1 MKQIAVF
8 ALAMFAAVAFAE
20 NKTNSKKST
29 KPAPV
34 ASETAKLDLSGT
46 LKWVGYG
53 IGKSHAGEISIK
65 GGQVE
70 FTGEQIIGGNV
81 TLDMKSLRT
90 GDSPRLEGHLKSA
103 DFFDVDKFNEGSFKI
118 TKVEAITGAKPG
130 EATHKITGELTIK
143 GKTNIETFNATILK
157 KDKEY
162 SAVAKTQIADR
173 TKYDIVYNSAKIKA
187 ASALGDKLIK
197 DEIDV
202 ELNLT
207 AKPSLSAAN
216 NMPQAPTKK

>member
-1 MKQIAVF
+1 MKQIAIF

-20 NKTNSKKST
+20 NKTNSKKTS
-29 KPAPV
+29 KPVQA

-53 IGKSHAGEISIK
+53 IGKSHTGEINIK

-70 FTGEQIIGGNV
+70 FKGEQLVGGAV

-90 GDSPRLEGHLKSA
+90 GDSPRLEGHLRSA
-103 DFFDVDKFNEGSFKI
+103 DFFDVEKFNEGSFKI

-143 GKTNIETFNATILK
+143 GKTNVETFNATISK

-162 SAVAKTQIADR
+162 SAVAKAQVADR

-207 AKPSLSAAN
+207 AKPTASAAN
-216 NMPQAPTKK
+216 SAPAKK